1 MSDIFSSKKRSE
13 IMSKISGKETKPEI
27 LVRKYLFA
35 NGFRFRKNVK
45 TLPGKPDIVLPKY
58 KTIIFVH
65 GCFWH
70 GHKDCKKSKLP
81 KTRKEFWENK
91 IRGNIQRDK
100 TNIEE
105 LKNQGWNVLVL
116 WECELK
122 NKELRERKLLYI
134 KDYLLKL
141 INIIIFKNEG
151 SIL

>member
-1 MSDIFSSKKRSE
+1 
-13 IMSKISGKETKPEI
+13 MSKISRKETKPEI
-27 LVRKYLFA
+27 FVRKYLFG

-45 TLPGKPDIVLPKY
+45 TLSGKPDIVLPKY

-91 IRGNIQRDK
+91 ISTNIQRDK

-105 LKNQGWNVLVL
+105 LKNQRWNVIVL

-122 NKELRERKLLYI
+122 NKELREQKLLFI

-141 INIIIFKNEG
+141 ISK
-151 SIL
+151 

>member
-1 MSDIFSSKKRSE
+1 
-13 IMSKISGKETKPEI
+13 MSKISRKETKPEI
-27 LVRKYLFA
+27 FVRKYLFG
-35 NGFRFRKNVK
+35 NGFRFRKNIK
-45 TLPGKPDIVLPKY
+45 TLSGKPDIVLPKY

-91 IRGNIQRDK
+91 ISTNIQRDK

-105 LKNQGWNVLVL
+105 LKNQRWNVLVL

-122 NKELRERKLLYI
+122 NKELREQKLLFI

-141 INIIIFKNEG
+141 ISK
-151 SIL
+151 

>member
-27 LVRKYLFA
+27 LVRKYLFG

-45 TLPGKPDIVLPKY
+45 TLSGKPDIVLPKY